1 MKGKTVILI
10 GALALMLSGCSGE
23 VAVDST
29 AETSEITESIEQ
41 VSEVQSTEE
50 SEESNES
57 QMQTT
62 EDALLPEIMENVID
76 EQTKEYSIGR
86 NKDGK
91 EYKIL
96 AKSIETSRAYENT
109 IELYDVEELIQTIQW
124 DTMFIDF
131 PVFEDLN
138 LDGYIDMVLYDM
150 ESMYNSEHILYTW
163 DAQKSQ
169 FEKVLYDGVISRFE
183 IEDGNDMRII
193 NQYRNEN
200 GEVQETLQ
208 WEGNAL
214 VKIDEQYIEDG
225 DVTTEEDIADKEKI
239 QEVTT
244 SNYTLSKSDH
254 TMSTQLKDITD
265 ERVTIQFPKF
275 SYNDES
281 AWNNESTQDAINKEL
296 ELASVGEHIAWLLP
310 QDIRELYE
318 YTVEYDI
325 TKATDDV
332 VSVCY
337 VKELY
342 DRSLGAH
349 YAEGITFDPQ
359 TGEKISVEEY
369 VTIDE
374 HLLEEVKNGRIRF
387 ESLPG
392 YDDEFMMGYLE
403 EFIES
408 YTSGNKDQYSCFYL
422 QDNEINLIIPVTYR
436 NANYFLLKIEE
447 EPES

>member
-1 MKGKTVILI
+1 MKRKTVILI
-10 GALALMLSGCSGE
+10 GALALTLAGCSKDA
-23 VAVDST
+23 VVDST
-29 AETSEITESIEQ
+29 AETSEITESTEQ
-41 VSEVQSTEE
+41 VLEVQSTEE

-57 QMQTT
+57 QLQTT
-62 EDALLPEIMENVID
+62 KDALLPEIMENVID

-109 IELYDVEELIQTIQW
+109 IELYDGEELIQTIQW

-214 VKIDEQYIEDG
+214 VKIDEQYIEGG
-225 DVTTEEDIADKEKI
+225 DVTTEETIADKEKI
-239 QEVTT
+239 QE
-244 SNYTLSKSDH
+244 
-254 TMSTQLKDITD
+254 
-265 ERVTIQFPKF
+265 
-275 SYNDES
+275 
-281 AWNNESTQDAINKEL
+281 
-296 ELASVGEHIAWLLP
+296 
-310 QDIRELYE
+310 
-318 YTVEYDI
+318 
-325 TKATDDV
+325 
-332 VSVCY
+332 
-337 VKELY
+337 
-342 DRSLGAH
+342 
-349 YAEGITFDPQ
+349 
-359 TGEKISVEEY
+359 
-369 VTIDE
+369 
-374 HLLEEVKNGRIRF
+374 
-387 ESLPG
+387 
-392 YDDEFMMGYLE
+392 
-403 EFIES
+403 
-408 YTSGNKDQYSCFYL
+408 
-422 QDNEINLIIPVTYR
+422 
-436 NANYFLLKIEE
+436 
-447 EPES
+447 

>member
-1 MKGKTVILI
+1 MKRKTVILL
-10 GALALMLSGCSGE
+10 GALALTLAGCSGE

-29 AETSEITESIEQ
+29 AETSEITESTEQ
-41 VSEVQSTEE
+41 VSEIQSTEE

-57 QMQTT
+57 QLQTT
-62 EDALLPEIMENVID
+62 EDVLLPEITENVID

-96 AKSIETSRAYENT
+96 AKSIETNRAYENAL
-109 IELYDVEELIQTIQW
+109 ELYEGEELLQTIQW

-169 FEKVLYDGVISRFE
+169 FEKV
-183 IEDGNDMRII
+183 
-193 NQYRNEN
+193 
-200 GEVQETLQ
+200 QETLQ
-208 WEGNAL
+208 WEGNVL
-214 VKIDEQYIEDG
+214 VKIDEQYIEGG
-225 DVTTEEDIADKEKI
+225 DVTTEETIADKEKI

-265 ERVTIQFPKF
+265 ERVMIQLPKF
-275 SYNDES
+275 AYNDAS
-281 AWNNESTQDAINKEL
+281 AWNNESIQDAINKEL

-359 TGEKISVEEY
+359 TGKKISVEEY

-374 HLLEEVKNGRIRF
+374 HLLEEVKNDRIRF

-408 YTSGNKDQYSCFYL
+408 YTSGNKDRYSCFYL

-436 NANYFLLKIEE
+436 NANYFLIKIEL
-447 EPES
+447 S